1 MQGIQGESIEDD
13 GIERHKLYEDALAL
27 ITGTLFVSF
36 GVLIYAKAELLVG
49 GVAGMA
55 LLLHYVTG
63 GGFGF
68 IFFVLNLPFY
78 VLAWRRM
85 GWKFTVRTFIAV
97 GLVSLLSRLSAVWV
111 DFSWLNPAYAA
122 VIGGALTGVGLL
134 MLFRHR
140 TGLGGT
146 NILALFLQD
155 AWGVRAGYVQLV
167 IDLAILVVAFFVLPY
182 DRVLLS
188 IVGATIVNMTIAINH
203 RPGRYVGVS

>member
-122 VIGGALTGVGLL
+122 VIGANIQVVGPNMVLAKDDKAAAPARPELDASELAETCQFSL
-134 MLFRHR
+134 MS
-140 TGLGGT
+140 
-146 NILALFLQD
+146 A
-155 AWGVRAGYVQLV
+155 AK
-167 IDLAILVVAFFVLPY
+167 
-182 DRVLLS
+182 
-188 IVGATIVNMTIAINH
+188 ATQ
-203 RPGRYVGVS
+203 